1 MVKIISDGLLFNR
14 ALESVIG
21 DLGHAQHER
30 IPVTPIKKTQLKLKL

>member
-21 DLGHAQHER
+21 DLGHAQHEQHTGDAYQKDS
-30 IPVTPIKKTQLKLKL
+30 VEA